1 MEFRCKRYR
10 IREVTRKVPR
20 RWGVESVFVVQRR
33 CFRWLWLRQPI
44 PHIYFDFPFGWVRG
58 HFVFYQIEDA
68 VDALCAWLRNTHRP
82 DDYMVYITLPT
93 LAQTLPKNLTFLQ
106 Y

>member
-20 RWGVESVFVVQRR
+20 RWGVESVFVVQCR
-33 CFRWLWLRQPI
+33 CFRWLLATSADSTSLLR
-44 PHIYFDFPFGWVRG
+44 FPVRWG
-58 HFVFYQIEDA
+58 ARSLRVLPDRDA

-93 LAQTLPKNLTFLQ
+93 LAQTLPKT
-106 Y
+106 